1 MFRGFYLPACPAGI
15 LLLSLAL
22 LTPSAAF
29 AFSPDQAADASAQDA
44 APKDSDKP
52 VAGVARLLFPSETQ
66 YRIGIE
72 DVLLVS
78 VWRDAD
84 LTREVP
90 VRPDG
95 KISLPLIQDIAAA
108 GKTPTDLAQE
118 IQTRLKEYMSNPSV
132 TVIVREINSIRIY
145 LLGEVAHP
153 EPVTLRTRVRLLQ
166 AIAMAGGFTPF
177 GGKNNIVI
185 YRKTPSG
192 EMVIEVSYR
201 GIISGKK
208 PDDDLIL
215 ESGDTVV
222 VR

>member
-1 MFRGFYLPACPAGI
+1 
-15 LLLSLAL
+15 
-22 LTPSAAF
+22 
-29 AFSPDQAADASAQDA
+29 
-44 APKDSDKP
+44 
-52 VAGVARLLFPSETQ
+52 
-66 YRIGIE
+66 
-72 DVLLVS
+72 
-78 VWRDAD
+78 
-84 LTREVP
+84 
-90 VRPDG
+90 
-95 KISLPLIQDIAAA
+95 LPLIQDIAAA

-153 EPVTLRTRVRLLQ
+153 GPVTLRTRVRLLQ
-166 AIAMAGGFTPF
+166 AIAMAGGVNPF
-177 GGKNNIVI
+177 GARQNIVI